1 MKTFIFLTVFLLFFE
16 IPIFAQ
22 SNNLRLEVYL
32 SKNIFLK
39 GEQIYLNNLLINKGE
54 QSIKSRKLKPCD
66 LYYKVKIKN
75 STGNIF
81 KYLNNIQYFRDT
93 ALSLLLPP
101 NDTVN
106 QMLELIGNYSPIKQ
120 NWTSLTTK
128 CFFPVDKYS
137 IYTTLETGYGI
148 TSSNELSF
156 EVIEPNG
163 EDLSAFNMLEEAS
176 EYFIKRDFKTSARIL
191 NSIQDKYPKSPY
203 SLQALRQIMA
213 MYTFTE
219 NPDEQKVGYDAA
231 MKLIETS
238 PASEAADYALTHIL
252 ARTGKILTT
261 QEIRKNLLQKISI
274 SHPNTEIGRRASNI
288 IKKYYDK

>member
-39 GEQIYLNNLLINKGE
+39 GEQIYLNNLLINKGD
-54 QSIKSRKLKPCD
+54 QSIKSRKLKPGD

-128 CFFPVDKYS
+128 CFFPADKYS
-137 IYTTLETGYGI
+137 IYTTLETGYRII
-148 TSSNELSF
+148 TSNELSF

-163 EDLSAFNMLEEAS
+163 EDLSAYHMLEEAS

-203 SLQALRQIMA
+203 SLQALRQIMV

-219 NPDEQKVGYDAA
+219 NSEKQKVGYDAA
-231 MKLIETS
+231 MKLIETY
-238 PASEAADYALTHIL
+238 PTSEASDYALTHIL
-252 ARTGKILTT
+252 TRTKKILTT
-261 QEIRKNLLQKISI
+261 QEMRKNLLQKISI

-288 IKKYYDK
+288 IKKYNEK